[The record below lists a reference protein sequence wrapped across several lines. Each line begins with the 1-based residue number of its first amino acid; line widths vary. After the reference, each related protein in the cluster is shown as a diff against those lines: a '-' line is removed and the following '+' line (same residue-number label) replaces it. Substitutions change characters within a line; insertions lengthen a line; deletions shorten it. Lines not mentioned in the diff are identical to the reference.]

1 MGKEKRHEEEMVVC
15 PVGRFFLDLER
26 MSGKKSKF
34 FEHMN
39 KSRIEFL
46 KAIRSIVDD
55 RIEDLEKKESKKG
68 KKKMTKIKVE

>member
-26 MSGKKSKF
+26 MSGKKSEF